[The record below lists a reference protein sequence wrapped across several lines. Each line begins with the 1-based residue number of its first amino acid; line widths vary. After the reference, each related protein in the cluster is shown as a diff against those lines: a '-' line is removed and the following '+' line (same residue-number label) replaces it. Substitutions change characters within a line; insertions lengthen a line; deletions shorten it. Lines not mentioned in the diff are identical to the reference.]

1 MFHNNFLQNGKTVY
15 MCQPSDVSYAKVP
28 LIVKNFT
35 DFHEKQGMIGNIMN
49 LPEKVTLIEVGPRDG
64 FQLEKKLIPTELK
77 LRIIKGLL
85 DAGIRSIQVTS
96 FVNPAVVPQMGD
108 AEELIKLLPENKDAA
123 FSCLVLNERGLHRA
137 HIAGINHVEISVSA
151 SDTHSRKN
159 TGMPHET
166 ALKSSQNM
174 IETAKSY
181 KMHTRA
187 GIQCAFGC
195 AYEGS
200 ISADRVIAI
209 AGKFADSGAD
219 MIAISDTTGM
229 ADPLSVKTLIKKLQT
244 VTHNLPVVLHLHD
257 TRGLGLENV
266 LAGLESG
273 ITRFDTALAG
283 MGGCP
288 FVPGAAGNIST
299 EDTAHFMES
308 MNIKTG
314 IDIGKVAA
322 CSLEIEAFLEKKFPG
337 KMHRLYSRNK

>member
-1 MFHNNFLQNGKTVY
+1 
-15 MCQPSDVSYAKVP
+15 
-28 LIVKNFT
+28 
-35 DFHEKQGMIGNIMN
+35 MN
-49 LPEKVTLIEVGPRDG
+49 LPGKVTLIEVGPRDG

-77 LRIIKGLL
+77 LRIINGLL
-85 DAGIRSIQVTS
+85 DAGIRNIQVTS

-137 HIAGINHVEISVSA
+137 QKAGMKNVEISVSA

-159 TGMPHET
+159 TGMPYE
-166 ALKSSQNM
+166 AAFKSAQKM
-174 IETAKSY
+174 IEEAKSH
-181 KMHTRA
+181 KMQVRA

-200 ISADRVIAI
+200 IPADRVIAT
-209 AGKFADSGAD
+209 AGKFTDSGVD
-219 MIAISDTTGM
+219 MIAVSDTTGM
-229 ADPLSVKTLIKKLQT
+229 ADPLSVRTLVEKLQA

-257 TRGLGLENV
+257 TRGLGLANV

-273 ITRFDTALAG
+273 VAHFDTALAG

-299 EDTAHFMES
+299 EDTAHMMES
-308 MNIKTG
+308 MHIKTG

-322 CSLEIEAFLEKKFPG
+322 CSLELETFFGKKFPG
-337 KMHRLYSRNK
+337 KIHRLYSRDKAI

>member
-1 MFHNNFLQNGKTVY
+1 
-15 MCQPSDVSYAKVP
+15 
-28 LIVKNFT
+28 
-35 DFHEKQGMIGNIMN
+35 MN

-64 FQLEKKLIPTELK
+64 FQFENKTIPPELK
-77 LRIIKGLL
+77 LRIINGLL

-137 HIAGINHVEISVSA
+137 QKAGMKNVEISASA

-166 ALKSSQNM
+166 AFKSAQNM

-181 KMHTRA
+181 KMHIRA

-200 ISADRVIAI
+200 IPADRVIAI

-219 MIAISDTTGM
+219 MIAVSDTTGM
-229 ADPLSVKTLIKKLQT
+229 ADPLSVRMLIEKLRA
-244 VTHNLPVVLHLHD
+244 VTNLPVVLHLHD
-257 TRGLGLENV
+257 TRGLGLANV

-273 ITRFDTALAG
+273 ITHFDTALAG

-288 FVPGAAGNIST
+288 FVPGAAGNVST
-299 EDTAHFMES
+299 EDTAHMMES
-308 MNIKTG
+308 MHIKTG
-314 IDIGKVAA
+314 VDIRKVAA
-322 CSLEIEAFLEKKFPG
+322 CSLELEAFFEKKFPG
-337 KMHRLYSRNK
+337 KIHRLYSCNKEV

>member
-1 MFHNNFLQNGKTVY
+1 
-15 MCQPSDVSYAKVP
+15 
-28 LIVKNFT
+28 
-35 DFHEKQGMIGNIMN
+35 MN

-77 LRIIKGLL
+77 LRIINGLI

-123 FSCLVLNERGLHRA
+123 FSCLLLNERGLHRA
-137 HIAGINHVEISVSA
+137 HKAGINHVEISVSA

-159 TGMPHET
+159 TGMSYE
-166 ALKSSQNM
+166 AAFKSAQKM
-174 IETAKSY
+174 IKEAKSY
-181 KMHTRA
+181 KMQVRA

-200 ISADRVIAI
+200 IPADRVIAI
-209 AGKFADSGAD
+209 AGKVADSGAD
-219 MIAISDTTGM
+219 MIAVSDTTGM
-229 ADPLSVKTLIKKLQT
+229 ANPLSVKELLKKLMP
-244 VTHNLPVVLHLHD
+244 VANNRPVVLHLHD
-257 TRGLGLENV
+257 TRGLGLANV

-273 ITRFDTALAG
+273 ITHFDTALAG

-299 EDTAHFMES
+299 EDTAHMMES
-308 MNIKTG
+308 MHIKTG

-322 CSLEIEAFLEKKFPG
+322 CSLEIEAFFEKKFPG
-337 KMHRLYSRNK
+337 KIHRLYSRNKEV

>member
-1 MFHNNFLQNGKTVY
+1 
-15 MCQPSDVSYAKVP
+15 
-28 LIVKNFT
+28 
-35 DFHEKQGMIGNIMN
+35 MN
-49 LPEKVTLIEVGPRDG
+49 LPEKATLIEVGPRDG

-77 LRIIKGLL
+77 LRIINGLI
-85 DAGIRSIQVTS
+85 DAGIRNIQVTS

-108 AEELIKLLPENKDAA
+108 AEELIKLLPQNKDAV

-137 HIAGINHVEISVSA
+137 HTAGINHVEISVSA

-159 TGMPHET
+159 TGMPYEA
-166 ALKSSQNM
+166 ALKSAQRM
-174 IETAKSY
+174 IEDAKSY
-181 KMHTRA
+181 KMHIRA

-195 AYEGS
+195 AYEGN
-200 ISADRVIAI
+200 IPAGRVIEI

-219 MIAISDTTGM
+219 TIALSDTTGM
-229 ADPLSVKTLIKKLQT
+229 ANPLSVRTLIEKIKT

-257 TRGLGLENV
+257 TRGLGLANV

-273 ITRFDTALAG
+273 ITHFDTALAG

-288 FVPGAAGNIST
+288 FVFGASGNIST
-299 EDTAHFMES
+299 EDTAYMMEA

-322 CSLEIEAFLEKKFPG
+322 CSLELEAFFEKEFPG
-337 KMHRLYSRNK
+337 KIHHIYSFNKAFETS